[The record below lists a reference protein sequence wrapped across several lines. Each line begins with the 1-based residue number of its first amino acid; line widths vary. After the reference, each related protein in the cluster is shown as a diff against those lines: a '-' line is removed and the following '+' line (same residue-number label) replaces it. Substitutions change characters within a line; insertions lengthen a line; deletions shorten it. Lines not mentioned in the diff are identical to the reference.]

1 MRYIDSKENEIT
13 KDFSDKCEESKNYI
27 IEAIKRNRRR

>member
-1 MRYIDSKENEIT
+1 MRFIDTKEIEIT

-27 IEAIKRNRRR
+27 EDAINDIKK